1 MKISK
6 ISRDASRDF
15 ENRISQV
22 FIESLFT
29 IVSRE
34 LFFLTVKT
42 TFFFFFQKFLVPVQ
56 PVRQHSID
64 HRSFVGD
71 IAAPSCER
79 RRAYTSL
86 ISEGHTAHCRRNKAF
101 RTVALLYWSDFLFL
115 SFSLLLLLAILS
127 HKTSYSCIVPLDEE
141 KEKKR
146 KKRDERSHPPP
157 SPPSLVRDIYRT
169 IL

>member
-1 MKISK
+1 MERNRASFESFPFVLFRSIDQDFIIEIKILWLCGK
-6 ISRDASRDF
+6 RRANLENFENISWRISRDF
-15 ENRISQV
+15 ENRILQV

-34 LFFLTVKT
+34 LFFSYLKND
-42 TFFFFFQKFLVPVQ
+42 FFFFFQKFLVPVQ

-101 RTVALLYWSDFLFL
+101 RTVALLYWSDFLSLSLFFSASFARH
-115 SFSLLLLLAILS
+115 SFS
-127 HKTSYSCIVPLDEE
+127 
-141 KEKKR
+141 
-146 KKRDERSHPPP
+146 
-157 SPPSLVRDIYRT
+157 
-169 IL
+169 

>member
-15 ENRISQV
+15 ENRILQV

-34 LFFLTVKT
+34 LFFSYLKNDF
-42 TFFFFFQKFLVPVQ
+42 FFFFFQKFLVPVQ

-101 RTVALLYWSDFLFL
+101 RTVALLYWSDFLSLSLFFSASFARH
-115 SFSLLLLLAILS
+115 SFS
-127 HKTSYSCIVPLDEE
+127 
-141 KEKKR
+141 
-146 KKRDERSHPPP
+146 
-157 SPPSLVRDIYRT
+157 
-169 IL
+169 